1 MKQRYL
7 YLFIDRLTADYAF
20 ELGSTVLLKN
30 NIKHEQ
36 DQKENKRLQASKIQT
51 RTNYFNE
58 TLKFLQTEN
67 VEYIRIFK

>member
-30 NIKHEQ
+30 NITHEQ

-67 VEYIRIFK
+67 VVYIRIFK